1 MDLDDLL
8 SQTTEDVADDALA
21 GDVEEL
27 SADERVPDEAY
38 GGDPFEG
45 APDFPV
51 APVSRAPRQPDLG
64 VINAQG
70 VASPTSQPSAVAAGK
85 RKASSSRRTAGTKRR
100 RAARGTSSSSSPLAS
115 RSSAVRFTRP
125 LTKRFMEIMAMCK
138 AEGLLNPT
146 NVKQW
151 GPVWEKLVSTLSS
164 EYPQLRWSK
173 RVVSNKY
180 STEKKRYSRFIT
192 FLARSGTSYDEE
204 SGLVQGSD
212 EAFEAM
218 LRKHPDSGWLRST
231 PLGNRD
237 VYGDVFWRERASGE
251 EIDPISLSEGTDEE
265 EASTADE
272 EDLAATPASRSRH
285 TREDS
290 GDPDLA
296 LTSSSMASMPPIME
310 IPILAARR
318 RARERVEDA
327 ILASLEMT
335 TSHLSKSQKSQG
347 ADDVTIASKD
357 LQARYGGRE
366 GQPGLYSPEI
376 VLSCLEKFIK
386 EPLNAVVWNTMQEDM
401 KDARI
406 EQWAREINGG

>member
-8 SQTTEDVADDALA
+8 SQTVEDVADDALA
-21 GDVEEL
+21 GAVDEL
-27 SADERVPDEAY
+27 SDDERVPDEAY
-38 GGDPFEG
+38 SGDPFEV
-45 APDFPV
+45 APDLPV
-51 APVSRAPRQPDLG
+51 VPVSRAPRQPDLG
-64 VINAQG
+64 DVDAQG
-70 VASPTSQPSAVAAGK
+70 VASRTSLPSAVTARK
-85 RKASSSRRTAGTKRR
+85 RKASSSKKTAGTKRR
-100 RAARGTSSSSSPLAS
+100 RAARGNASSSSPLAT
-115 RSSAVRFTRP
+115 RSSAVRFSKP
-125 LTKRFMEIMAMCK
+125 LTKHFMELLAACK
-138 AEGLLNPT
+138 ADGLLNPT
-146 NVKQW
+146 NTKQW

-164 EYPQLRWSK
+164 EYPEYQWSK

-218 LRKHPDSGWLRST
+218 MRKYPDSGWLRKT
-231 PLGNRD
+231 PLGDRD

-272 EDLAATPASRSRH
+272 GESAATPASRSRH

-296 LTSSSMASMPPIME
+296 LTSSSMATIPPTIE

-327 ILASLEMT
+327 LLASLEGT
-335 TSHLSKSQKSQG
+335 TSHFSKSRG

-376 VLSCLEKFIK
+376 VLSCLEKFIR

-401 KDARI
+401 KDVRI
-406 EQWAREINGG
+406 EQWAREISGG

>member
-8 SQTTEDVADDALA
+8 SQP
-21 GDVEEL
+21 VEEL
-27 SADERVPDEAY
+27 SDDERVPDEAY
-38 GGDPFEG
+38 GGDPFEV
-45 APDFPV
+45 APELSAV
-51 APVSRAPRQPDLG
+51 PVSRASRQPDLS
-64 VINAQG
+64 VIVAQG
-70 VASPTSQPSAVAAGK
+70 VASPTPLPSAVAAGK
-85 RKASSSRRTAGTKRR
+85 RKASSSKRTPATKRR
-100 RAARGTSSSSSPLAS
+100 RAPRGNSSSSSPLAS
-115 RSSAVRFTRP
+115 RSSIVRFTRP
-125 LTKRFMEIMAMCK
+125 LTKRFMEIMAECK

-146 NVKQW
+146 NSKQW

-164 EYPQLRWSK
+164 EYPHLRWSK
-173 RVVSNKY
+173 KVVSNKY

-218 LRKHPDSGWLRST
+218 MRRYPDSGWLRST
-231 PLGNRD
+231 PLGDRD
-237 VYGDVFWRERASGE
+237 VYDDVFWRERASGE
-251 EIDPISLSEGTDEE
+251 DLDPISLSEGPDEE
-265 EASTADE
+265 EVSTADE
-272 EDLAATPASRSRH
+272 EDPAATPAGGSRH

-296 LTSSSMASMPPIME
+296 LTSSSMASIPPVME

-327 ILASLEMT
+327 WMASLERT
-335 TSHLSKSQKSQG
+335 TSHFSKSQG
-347 ADDVTIASKD
+347 ADEVTIASKD

-376 VLSCLEKFIK
+376 VVSCLEKFVAT
-386 EPLNAVVWNTMQEDM
+386 PLNAVVWNTMQEDM
-401 KDARI
+401 KDVRM
-406 EQWAREINGG
+406 EQWAREIGGG